1 MNIPPTHLDPSW
13 GQHEETLVLQAAYSS
28 VQYVFL
34 WQVAM
39 ALAFAILVLSL
50 GGLPAHG
57 VRHLSIGLGLNVVVA
72 LHVTFL
78 SFIRPLVFLA
88 DSTHAGRGIQVA
100 LATSLAAIAVILGI
114 HISATFILILAS
126 GLRRVSE
133 ICNLHDAL
141 KGRGEELAELRL
153 LTDAEE
159 TTLADI
165 YQAVGALCQDVL
177 DGKLDRAGWFSIRW
191 YWKARAMMRKLKEN
205 ITTFTNEIVL
215 ARPSDLVKTDEK
227 TRCTH
232 TSACPTPRRLEPV
245 RPVD

>member
-1 MNIPPTHLDPSW
+1 MNTPPRTWILLGVNLKKHL
-13 GQHEETLVLQAAYSS
+13 SS
-28 VQYVFL
+28 RMHIAVWQYVFL
-34 WQVAM
+34 WQVSM

-50 GGLPAHG
+50 GSLPAHG
-57 VRHLSIGLGLNVVVA
+57 VIHLSIGLGLLVLSREPMA
-72 LHVTFL
+72 LHATFL

-100 LATSLAAIAVILGI
+100 LAASLTVIARHL
-114 HISATFILILAS
+114 ILILAS

-141 KGRGEELAELRL
+141 KGRGEELAELP

-159 TTLADI
+159 TRSRIFTT
-165 YQAVGALCQDVL
+165 VGALCQDVL

-191 YWKARAMMRKLKEN
+191 YWKARAMSGSLRK
-205 ITTFTNEIVL
+205 ISRCTFTNEIVL

-232 TSACPTPRRLEPV
+232 TSACPTPRRLDPV